1 MQITTTQLKIDHSIL
16 IDALKRG
23 ELVEITDHG
32 QTLGIAK
39 PAKKIFN
46 SEEQL
51 AAMDAFFGTHKDQGL
66 DSVEE
71 ELRLVRQGRRLQ
83 YDDI

>member
-1 MQITTTQLKIDHSIL
+1 MQITITQLQTDHSIL
-16 IDALKRG
+16 IDALRRG

-32 QTLGIAK
+32 HTLGIAQ
-39 PAKKIFN
+39 PAKKIPN

-51 AAMDAFFGTHKDQGL
+51 AAMDAFFGIHKDQSVDL
-66 DSVEE
+66 VEE